1 MPSPYDDT
9 LFREL
14 VGESMVRDAVT
25 REYVSRV
32 IRDFSVVYR
41 VCVLLSGMTILM
53 H

>member
-32 IRDFSVVYR
+32 IRDFFVVNR
-41 VCVLLSGMTILM
+41 VCVLLGGTILM